1 MSIGRTPVFFASTP
15 QSSPPGS
22 PKLPRLRRNE
32 RKISADQTLLSH
44 LRTSIEQR
52 NFPDAMDV
60 IKLMEK
66 HEHQY
71 EKLENM
77 EKLEKRLSFVNK
89 VAEDS
94 LIQVNSLSQE
104 NGLIVEDV
112 KKLKE
117 ENKIYQKEIKKII
130 SEKSGE

>member
-1 MSIGRTPVFFASTP
+1 
-15 QSSPPGS
+15 
-22 PKLPRLRRNE
+22 
-32 RKISADQTLLSH
+32 
-44 LRTSIEQR
+44 
-52 NFPDAMDV
+52 
-60 IKLMEK
+60 
-66 HEHQY
+66 
-71 EKLENM
+71 M